1 METAKALALAG
12 YDIVFVDR
20 PGKQGERVAD
30 ILMDGDTWEM
40 KSPRSDS
47 LKAIERNVKRARNQ
61 SPCVVLDSRRMR
73 KSPGRRNRE
82 GAEKVREDHQGDKAP
97 PARRPTRKRHN
108 HSLNLWY
115 DCASKRPNGTQF
127 TFLGRF
133 CCFPWLSFS
142 SQHLSAEITSY
153 FIEKEGGALTSAS
166 FLRFGH
172 APRPDGCTSG
182 PLRRQQGD
190 QILAALNGRDR
201 CDDPVALSRQDQA
214 DLGYNSQSSISPSNY

>member
-20 PGKQGERVAD
+20 PDKQGERVAD

-82 GAEKVREDHQGDKAP
+82 GAEKVREDHQGHKAP
-97 PARRPTRKRHN
+97 PVRRPTRRHHN
-108 HSLNLWY
+108 HSSNLWY

-133 CCFPWLSFS
+133 CCFPWFSKTTLHYTSFRCTCLSGS
-142 SQHLSAEITSY
+142 
-153 FIEKEGGALTSAS
+153 
-166 FLRFGH
+166 
-172 APRPDGCTSG
+172 
-182 PLRRQQGD
+182 
-190 QILAALNGRDR
+190 
-201 CDDPVALSRQDQA
+201 
-214 DLGYNSQSSISPSNY
+214 DLLWA

>member
-1 METAKALALAG
+1 MHKRCTGNITFGAESNIWPHEMETAKALALAG

-82 GAEKVREDHQGDKAP
+82 RAEKVREDHQGDKAP

-108 HSLNLWY
+108 HSSNLWY

-133 CCFPWLSFS
+133 FAASLGLVKRYLHPSIFPLK
-142 SQHLSAEITSY
+142 L
-153 FIEKEGGALTSAS
+153 
-166 FLRFGH
+166 
-172 APRPDGCTSG
+172 P
-182 PLRRQQGD
+182 
-190 QILAALNGRDR
+190 
-201 CDDPVALSRQDQA
+201 PVS
-214 DLGYNSQSSISPSNY
+214 

>member
-47 LKAIERNVKRARNQ
+47 LKAIEGNVKRARNQ

-73 KSPGRRNRE
+73 KVPGAAIERELRRCAKTIKGIRRLLFV
-82 GAEKVREDHQGDKAP
+82 GRHGGITTILRICGMIAP
-97 PARRPTRKRHN
+97 
-108 HSLNLWY
+108 
-115 DCASKRPNGTQF
+115 KRPNGTQF

-133 CCFPWLSFS
+133 F
-142 SQHLSAEITSY
+142 A
-153 FIEKEGGALTSAS
+153 AS
-166 FLRFGH
+166 LGLVK
-172 APRPDGCTSG
+172 RPCTTQASG
-182 PLRRQQGD
+182 VL
-190 QILAALNGRDR
+190 
-201 CDDPVALSRQDQA
+201 V
-214 DLGYNSQSSISPSNY
+214 